1 MTLQIGENVGPY
13 RVTAQLGQG
22 GMATVYK
29 AYHANLDRYVAIKV
43 LHQAFKEDPTFLA
56 RFQREAK
63 VLAKLEHPN
72 IVPIY
77 DFAEHN
83 GQPYLVMKFVEGD
96 TLKARM
102 SDGPLTMAE
111 IRKVVDSVGAG
122 LAYAHKQ
129 GILHRD
135 VKPSNVIITPEGH
148 YYISD
153 FGLARIAG
161 AGESTLSQD
170 TMLGT
175 PNYISPEQAKGVAD
189 VDARADLYSFGV
201 VLYEMV
207 VGRVPY
213 SADTPFATIHDHI
226 YTPLPLPS
234 KVNPTVPE
242 PIERFLLKA
251 LAKEREGRFEDA
263 TAFVSGF
270 HQALGEAKASAT
282 PTAGASVPASGAVSG
297 TATRRA
303 PTAAPTVRAAKAAP
317 VAEAATPA
325 ASNTKWFILGGVA
338 LALIALVL
346 GALIVVPRLRR
357 TPQLPPTQV
366 AVNTPASL
374 PTRPPAT
381 QPLPTAANTPL
392 PPSTQPAPTPADRI
406 GQAEA
411 AVAANPNDPNAHLEL
426 GRAYYDARRRDE
438 AVKEFVKAAELSKD
452 DLKVYDEIMQFLFND
467 PITTLEAFL
476 SGLERDPDNKDLWL
490 RANGALDRAAPLDNA
505 EPTLLNY
512 VATFP
517 RMASPKAA
525 LALYYVL
532 HGQPLRAAK
541 QIEELRRDFPNASI
555 THYVSGE
562 LLAAQRLPEK
572 AIQEFELALSDPNLP
587 QHIRQ
592 RIEDR
597 IKQLKGPSPP

>member
-1 MTLQIGENVGPY
+1 MSLQIGENVGPY

-63 VLAKLEHPN
+63 VLARLEHPN

-102 SDGPLTMAE
+102 SKGPLTPAE
-111 IRKVVDSVGAG
+111 IQKVVDSVGAG
-122 LAYAHKQ
+122 LAYAHQQ

-201 VLYEMV
+201 VLYEMA

-234 KVNPTVPE
+234 KVNPNVPE
-242 PIERFLLKA
+242 PVERFLLKA
-251 LAKEREGRFEDA
+251 LAKEREDRFEDA
-263 TAFVSGF
+263 NTFVNEF
-270 HQALGEAKASAT
+270 HHALDEAGLAPVAAASS
-282 PTAGASVPASGAVSG
+282 PVSS
-297 TATRRA
+297 TVTRRA
-303 PTAAPTVRAAKAAP
+303 PTAAPTVMASAGLTTAKISATETAAP
-317 VAEAATPA
+317 AK
-325 ASNTKWFILGGVA
+325 SNNQWLIVGGVA
-338 LALIALVL
+338 LVLIALVL
-346 GALIVVPRLRR
+346 GALIIIPRLRR
-357 TPQLPPTQV
+357 NPPQPPTQV
-366 AVNTPASL
+366 AVATAIPTL
-374 PTRPPAT
+374 PLTLARPPTAVPNT
-381 QPLPTAANTPL
+381 QPPL
-392 PPSTQPAPTPADRI
+392 TNAPPTPADRI
-406 GQAEA
+406 AQAEA
-411 AVAANPNDPNAHLEL
+411 AVAAHPGDPNAHLEL
-426 GRAYYDARRRDE
+426 AKAYYDLRRRDD
-438 AVKEFVKAAELSKD
+438 AVNEFIKAAELSND
-452 DLKVYDEIMQFLFND
+452 DLKVYDDITQFLFND
-467 PITTLEAFL
+467 PITTLEVFL
-476 SGLERDPDNKDLWL
+476 PSLERNPDNKELWF
-490 RANGALDRAAPLDNA
+490 RANNALDRAAPLDNA

-512 VATFP
+512 VSTFP
-517 RMASPKAA
+517 RVASPKAA
-525 LALYYVL
+525 LALYYIL

-541 QIEELRRDFPNASI
+541 LIEELRRDFPNASI

-562 LLAAQRLPEK
+562 LLAAQRQPEK
-572 AIQEFELALSDPNLP
+572 AIVEFELALSDPNIP
-587 QHIRQ
+587 HHIRQ

-597 IKQLKGPSPP
+597 IKQLKGPPSP